1 MNKNNITCAL
11 SSDFFKLRKLKSVWI
26 ALIIMFCLILISYA
40 AYWIGVQTIDSL
52 DWSDIDEIDG
62 LEAKAQ
68 MLDTLQKLK
77 DTLLFG
83 STSTASIE
91 FLMAIIVCIY
101 IGKDFSS
108 GAVALSTARGTK
120 RREMYFSK
128 WIMCVCLFV
137 AYSIFALIV
146 SGIFRTFDGES
157 ALATGE
163 FAMLMRNFA
172 LQLLCGIATISI
184 FVMIAFLARSSGSS
198 IAITIGAYVLL
209 NIVISIIATIV
220 TSPDASEEWTYFFP
234 LQQMN
239 IACTY
244 GKFTTA
250 QTVAVIVMPIA
261 YTALST
267 FIGYFTFEKRDIK

>member
-1 MNKNNITCAL
+1 MNKNNMICAL

-40 AYWIGVQTIDSL
+40 AYWIGVQSINSL
-52 DWSDIDEIDG
+52 DLSEYP
-62 LEAKAQ
+62 EEKAE
-68 MLDTLQKLK
+68 MLLTLQKLK

-91 FLMAIIVCIY
+91 FLMAIIICIY

-108 GAVALSTARGTK
+108 GSVALSTARGTK
-120 RREMYFSK
+120 RRETYFSK
-128 WIMCVCLFV
+128 WIICVCLFI
-137 AYSIFALIV
+137 AYSIFALII

-157 ALATGE
+157 ALASGD
-163 FAMLMRNFA
+163 FAMLLRNFA

-184 FVMIAFLARSSGSS
+184 FVMITFLARSSGSS
-198 IAITIGAYVLL
+198 LAITIGAYVLL

-220 TSPDASEEWTYFFP
+220 TSPDANEDWTYFFP

-244 GKFTTA
+244 GKFNTS
-250 QTVAVIVMPIA
+250 QTVAVIVMPIV
-261 YTALST
+261 YTVAST
-267 FIGYFTFEKRDIK
+267 LIGYFTFEKRDIK